1 MRKLDKIIVWPTYFD
16 SAKTRRQGRRVSK
29 SLAVLSPKTSE
40 LKEAADKLG
49 LICVLNPDVA
59 FPRMPWSKSGI
70 ILVQKMQSKEATMR
84 EMAKQLLKI
93 RSATS
98 NQTTKEV

>member
-1 MRKLDKIIVWPTYFD
+1 MRKQDKIIVWPTYFD
-16 SAKTRRQGRRVSK
+16 SAKTRGQGRRVSK

-49 LICVLNPDVA
+49 LICILNSNAA
-59 FPRMPWSKSGI
+59 FPRTPSSKSGMI
-70 ILVQKMQSKEATMR
+70 FVQKMQSKEATMR
-84 EMAKQLLKI
+84 EMAKQLIKI

-98 NQTTKEV
+98 NQAKEV